1 MSRLLFLLPAALL
14 ACSQSSPETSRP
26 PLPDGPPAIPVES
39 AGNAG
44 PAAQTPTGSGLLET
58 FEAGS
63 KGAYSTAD
71 ETLTTGAWHFEDAL
85 IGSADEDHK
94 NGQHAAR
101 LRNQGKLRMNFDA
114 PAGVRSIRISAAAYG
129 NDPAST
135 WELWGSVDGGR
146 SFRRIGQPVR
156 TQGPRLAV
164 NTFSGGTTNRLRL
177 EIRKTG
183 GSGRLNIDDVQLET
197 TGGSVAAGNSNAGPA
212 PTPSSSAGQGTSLP
226 PATTRKATAVVTSR
240 DDNMALGNPS
250 GATSSPDNL
259 TNYLLVKPQFSIGY
273 NANRGIPTW
282 VSWHLNRAWMGS
294 APRQDDFR
302 PDPALPRGFYAVT
315 PRSYSGSGF
324 DKGHNCPSADR
335 TTELDDNSATF
346 LMTNMIPQA
355 PNNNQRTWSSLEEW
369 GRTQVSRGQEIYVIM
384 GSYGKGGTGAKGFT
398 TTLDGGRVT
407 VPARVWKVL
416 VILPEGSDDLNRV
429 ATQARIVAL
438 DTPNDNSVS
447 ADWSQYRVSVDAIEN
462 ATGLDLLSKLPVEVQ
477 ARLEAQ
483 VDQGPTR

>member
-1 MSRLLFLLPAALL
+1 MPRFLLLLPLTLL
-14 ACSQSSPETSRP
+14 ACSQQTPETTRP
-26 PLPDGPPAIPVES
+26 ALPDGPPAIPVQS
-39 AGNAG
+39 AGGVAQNAG
-44 PAAQTPTGSGLLET
+44 RFPET

-71 ETLTTGAWHFEDAL
+71 ETLGTGSWHFEDAL
-85 IGSADEDHK
+85 IGSAEEDHK

-101 LRNQGKLRMNFDA
+101 LRNQGRLRMNFDA
-114 PAGVRSIRISAAAYG
+114 PAGVGRIRVKAAAYG
-129 NDPAST
+129 SDGAST
-135 WELWGSVDGGR
+135 WELWGSVDAGR
-146 SFRRIGQPVR
+146 TFRRIGQPVR
-156 TQGPRLAV
+156 TQGPRLV
-164 NTFSGGTTNRLRL
+164 INTFEGGTTGPLRL

-183 GSGRLNIDDVQLET
+183 GSGRLNIDDVTLET
-197 TGGSVAAGNSNAGPA
+197 AAGSAVAGSNAGAAPA
-212 PTPSSSAGQGTSLP
+212 TGSAPANTSLP
-226 PATTRKATAVVTSR
+226 PATTGQATAVVTSR

-250 GATSSPDNL
+250 GATASPDNL
-259 TNYLLVKPQFSIGY
+259 TNFLITKPQFSIGY
-273 NANRGIPTW
+273 NALRGTPAW

-302 PDPALPRGFYAVT
+302 PDPALPRQFYAVT
-315 PRSYSGSGF
+315 PRSYASSGF

-335 TTELDDNSATF
+335 TTDLDDNSATF

-384 GSYGKGGTGAKGFT
+384 GCYGKGGTGAKGFA
-398 TTLDGGRVT
+398 TTLDGGHIT

-416 VILPEGSDDLNRV
+416 VILPEGSDDLRRIP
-429 ATQARIVAL
+429 TQARILAI
-438 DTPNDNSVS
+438 DTPNDNGVS
-447 ADWSQYRVSVDAIEN
+447 ADWSQYRVSVDAIES

-483 VDQGPTR
+483 VDKGPTR